1 MPSSDYTFALKN
13 IDRNWPCLGHH
24 QSMGIGQT
32 SNHVQGGQSGFIFI
46 HVQGTLG
53 KLGLDSVRGWNNVEF
68 PFSMYKNEKTQRRR
82 LSLVACLAR
91 QSVRSRRPKRQPVI
105 RRALW
110 QRRRP

>member
-68 PFSMYKNEKTQRRR
+68 PFSMYNKRGASHAQRLRKQGR
-82 LSLVACLAR
+82 KAIELSIANR
-91 QSVRSRRPKRQPVI
+91 EI
-105 RRALW
+105 
-110 QRRRP
+110 